1 MSNAGTFDL
10 NDWLDRWDFQA
21 VADFDDK
28 RKECE
33 FFFGLMSAETDRNKF
48 RWLVSA
54 FLNSAYSFFES
65 TALTAH
71 FRFTDPETGEPV
83 EDHEG
88 LAILKAHVKV
98 LQEAKNPKF
107 VKTAGLTPL
116 TKQLYEFRKK
126 STHHFPLSIMIDGE
140 ALPDGFLFG
149 DMRGEGIPVVPLCR
163 DVLELV
169 RAVYA
174 EINE

>member
-1 MSNAGTFDL
+1 MSKSSTFELD
-10 NDWLDRWDFQA
+10 DWLDRWDFQA

-28 RKECE
+28 LKECE
-33 FFFGLMSAETDRNKF
+33 FFFDLISSETNRNRF

-54 FLNSAYSFFES
+54 FLNAAYSFFES
-65 TALTAH
+65 TALTAY
-71 FRFTDPETGEPV
+71 FRFTAPETGESV

-88 LAILKAHVKV
+88 LAILRNHVKV
-98 LQEAKNPKF
+98 IQDAKNPKF

-126 STHHFPLSIMIDGE
+126 STHHYPLSIMVTGE
-140 ALPDGFLFG
+140 ALPENFHFG
-149 DMRGEGIPVVPLCR
+149 DMRGEGVPVIPLCR
-163 DVLELV
+163 DVLELI

-174 EINE
+174 EIND